1 MLSVLFATEA
11 CYTMKENNNNN
22 NNNNNNDNPIIL
34 LNTILRQHFVA
45 VAKKYGL

>member
-11 CYTMKENNNNN
+11 CYTMKENN

-45 VAKKYGL
+45 VA